1 MKVFS
6 YFILLMITLC
16 SCSKNEG
23 KFLPGEKYTIDTIMY
38 REYRKIDS
46 IAKID
51 CEKISEQLFRSSY
64 DSLLRLRVKDI
75 SSIKGPGIPPK
86 ENNFPKAVEELKK
99 AEKKKK

>member
-1 MKVFS
+1 MKIFS
-6 YFILLMITLC
+6 YLILAVFFLS

-46 IAKID
+46 IVKID

-75 SSIKGPGIPPK
+75 SSINGPGIPPK
-86 ENNFPKAVEELKK
+86 ENNFPKAVEALKR
-99 AEKKKK
+99 AEKKQK

>member
-1 MKVFS
+1 MKIFS
-6 YFILLMITLC
+6 YLILAVFFLS

-86 ENNFPKAVEELKK
+86 ENNFPKAVEALKR
-99 AEKKKK
+99 AEKKQK

>member
-1 MKVFS
+1 MKYFS
-6 YFILLMITLC
+6 YLFVIAVIFA

-51 CEKISEQLFRSSY
+51 CEKITEEVFRKAY
-64 DSLLRLRVKDI
+64 DSLFRLRVKDI
-75 SSIKGPGIPPK
+75 SSIKGNGIPPT
-86 ENNFPKAVEELKK
+86 ENNFPKAVQELKK
-99 AEKKKK
+99 IEKKKK

>member
-1 MKVFS
+1 MKIFS
-6 YFILLMITLC
+6 YLILAVFFLS

-46 IAKID
+46 IVKID
-51 CEKISEQLFRSSY
+51 CEQLFRSSY

-86 ENNFPKAVEELKK
+86 ENNFPKAVEALKR
-99 AEKKKK
+99 AEKKQK